1 MTTIEQGFELQG
13 ETSDVQR
20 LLGDLWRSRSLVRAL
35 ARRDFYVR
43 YRRPTFGVIWSV
55 AIPLIQAVVL
65 SVVFTRVIRV
75 ETAIPYPVFIIAG
88 VVPWTF
94 FSQSLST
101 AVRSIT
107 AGSGIASKVYFP
119 RAVLPLASVGSNVY
133 AVAPTLVVLLG
144 AALAYGVDVTPYWLL
159 LLAGITLM
167 IGLTAAFSLVFAALH
182 VYFRD
187 VAYILTAGLQA
198 WFYGSAVLFPVD
210 IVPAGPLRSLVVF
223 NPATGFVETFRA
235 AFMGIQPHTLDAI
248 ISTIGWTIAL
258 LLFAVLL
265 YRRYDR
271 VFVDLL

>member
-1 MTTIEQGFELQG
+1 MAVVEQGFEHRG
-13 ETSDVQR
+13 ETSDLGR
-20 LLGDLWRSRSLVRAL
+20 LLSDLWRSRALIRAL

-43 YRRPTFGVIWSV
+43 YRRPSFGVIWSV
-55 AIPLIQAVVL
+55 AIPLIQAIVL
-65 SVVFTRVIRV
+65 SVVFSRVIRV
-75 ETAIPYPVFIIAG
+75 KTSIPYPVFIISG
-88 VVPWTF
+88 IVPWTF

-107 AGSGIASKVYFP
+107 GGSGIASKVYFP

-133 AVAPTLVVLLG
+133 ALVPTLIVLLG
-144 AALAYGVDVTPYWLL
+144 AALAYGIDVTPRWLL
-159 LLAGITLM
+159 LIAGVALM
-167 IGLTAAFSLVFAALH
+167 IGLTAAFSLVLAALQ

-198 WFYGSAVLFPVD
+198 WFYGSAVPFPVD

-235 AFMGIQPHTLDAI
+235 AFMGMQPHTMDAI
-248 ISTIGWTIAL
+248 VSTIGWTIAL